1 MNKNL
6 IFQYNKG
13 KIAVLGSVHVFSD
26 QYVEKEEN
34 GKILDVIISF
44 LTTDD
49 IKLNQIDAEDPE
61 VRFTKLLAKLEEGC
75 HNYYTYDLDRKVN

>member
-1 MNKNL
+1 MWNCETIVQNNL

-13 KIAVLGSVHVFSD
+13 KIAVLGSVHIFSD

-34 GKILDVIISF
+34 SKILDVIISF

-61 VRFTKLLAKLEEGC
+61 VRFIKIQAE
-75 HNYYTYDLDRKVN
+75 

>member
-1 MNKNL
+1 MTTNEHVISSKVAFC
-6 IFQYNKG
+6 FQYNKG
-13 KIAVLGSVHVFSD
+13 KIAVLGSVHMFND

-34 GKILDVIISF
+34 SKIFDVIVSF

-61 VRFTKLLAKLEEGC
+61 VMP
-75 HNYYTYDLDRKVN
+75 